1 MNAHKETLRIFTTS
15 VNNDPRTKSATAQPA
30 SDLAHTIDGVQ
41 RNTRIT
47 GEAEATARLN
57 RIVEEA
63 KSRETLSKDIE
74 SENKRSPARPRE
86 LTDSSNPVNPFSED
100 FSINRG
106 ISIPSQSIKSSLRD
120 IESQVHQHRENHPTS
135 EYTPLETIPRETSKE
150 STALLH

>member
-30 SDLAHTIDGVQ
+30 SDLAHTVDGVQ

-74 SENKRSPARPRE
+74 SENKSSPARPRE

-100 FSINRG
+100 FSI
-106 ISIPSQSIKSSLRD
+106 KSSLRD
-120 IESQVHQHRENHPTS
+120 IESQVHRAQAIQLTS
-135 EYTPLETIPRETSKE
+135 MASNEETHGKQ
-150 STALLH
+150 